1 MPNKTQDNEEMKD
14 NPASTTTTAPLPTP
28 LRVVQIYAENFKK
41 LKVVDIRPDPS
52 DPIVLLTG
60 KNRQGKSSLLEC
72 LWGMLLGEKHIS
84 ADIIRDGTDRAEGL
98 IDFGDY
104 LVKRVINRKEGKD
117 GSPSG
122 GYTTTLSIIG
132 KGGFIAPSPQEFLSS
147 RLGENVQDPIAFNRL
162 SESEKI
168 ETLQRLIT
176 FRPDPDEFMKRSGF
190 TGVKAEH
197 LRDSVG
203 AFDRAHKK
211 LFELR
216 KEVNAEVKRLEGV
229 KASFTPP
236 EGWESVEEVKVKDL
250 FEERKALEERRTAQD
265 DERKKA
271 RDYQTLIIA
280 QERRINEREFS
291 MQDIAE
297 QIADLQRALDVMKT
311 EQEAHRIEVTN
322 MLNEHAAM
330 EQHLTTLEDLTPL
343 FQDVDTRISTA
354 DATNK
359 TFNAITSWKAST
371 TSLETQRAV
380 SQSYTD
386 RMAALKNYKGELI
399 EAAGMPVLGLGF
411 DEGVV
416 TYNGH
421 PLSLASGAEQIHVG
435 CAVCMASHPDIGL
448 LTIDK
453 AWAELDLDSQRV
465 LREWAAKIGAHII
478 VTKVAEQP
486 EENGWHLVEGEVVA
500 VNGVPVEGRPEKPE
514 ALEDKR
520 KKRGKGGSKKKGGEE
535 GGAGNGKTDEEEGGW
550 EEGASDPFSEEMV
563 AASLKTSS
571 DNDLSSPAFLGSTDK
586 KTPPSLQGSELPPRL
601 SRKTAD
607 SEKGE

>member
-14 NPASTTTTAPLPTP
+14 NPASTTTTAPIPTP

-41 LKVVDIRPDPS
+41 LKVVDIRPDPA

-147 RLGENVQDPIAFNRL
+147 RLGENVQDPTAFNRL
-162 SESEKI
+162 NESEKI

-229 KASFTPP
+229 KASFMPP

-250 FEERKALEERRTAQD
+250 FEERKALEERQKEQD
-265 DERKKA
+265 EQRKA
-271 RDYQTLIIA
+271 VDSLSTSIQS
-280 QERRINEREFS
+280 QEAEFAEQS
-291 MQDIAE
+291 LKIQDILSQIENLKLALVKLYEEQNNHFVAIAE
-297 QIADLQRALDVMKT
+297 MRAERVEKT
-311 EQEAHRIEVTN
+311 EA
-322 MLNEHAAM
+322 L
-330 EQHLTTLEDLTPL
+330 LSLEDLAPL

-486 EENGWHLVEGEVVA
+486 VDPVA
-500 VNGVPVEGRPEKPE
+500 NAQAR
-514 ALEDKR
+514 
-520 KKRGKGGSKKKGGEE
+520 S
-535 GGAGNGKTDEEEGGW
+535 
-550 EEGASDPFSEEMV
+550 
-563 AASLKTSS
+563 
-571 DNDLSSPAFLGSTDK
+571 
-586 KTPPSLQGSELPPRL
+586 TPPASGEATTRLPGAKSFFL
-601 SRKTAD
+601 K
-607 SEKGE
+607 